1 MLRILLFILIFT
13 RILFPEKTAL
23 CRTVADYR
31 DTIALP
37 EVVITA
43 RKESREYYE
52 RERKRR
58 ARLEYNVR
66 KTYPYARIAAQ
77 RLQIIEQK
85 MQTMEKKKEKRKF
98 LKAEYKS
105 LMHEFKKPVKNLS
118 ISQGKIL
125 IKLIYRE
132 TDNSTFAHIKEYRGS
147 LNAFFWQS
155 VAVIFGHNLK
165 AAYDPTGEDCEIEE
179 FVNKIETENKSGIE
193 KTIVNLYHIP

>member
-1 MLRILLFILIFT
+1 MLRILLFILILT

-23 CRTVADYR
+23 CQTATYYR

-43 RKESREYYE
+43 HKKSREYYE

-132 TDNSTFAHIKEYRGS
+132 TENSTFAHIKEYRGT
-147 LNAFFWQS
+147 LNALFWQS
-155 VAVIFGHNLK
+155 IAVIFGHNLK
-165 AAYDPTGEDCEIEE
+165 AAYDPMGEDCEIEE
-179 FVNKIETENKSGIE
+179 FVNKIEAENKSGIE
-193 KTIVNLYHIP
+193 KTIVNLHYI